1 MNKITDKT
9 TINTE
14 NNTISLNHNKSQQP
28 QIFLFLPLKP
38 CFVRSFFVPCSF
50 FLRFWVPLFEGVTKQ
65 EHLRSD
71 SGRSE
76 SRFFSPF
83 IRPAFRKIN
92 THSTI
97 HIVLGDFPNKLPS
110 KMQTKS
116 DIIYIITCWLN

>member
-14 NNTISLNHNKSQQP
+14 NNTISLSHNKSQQP
-28 QIFLFLPLKP
+28 QIFHFLPLKP

-65 EHLRSD
+65 KRLRSD

-76 SRFFSPF
+76 SHFFSPF
-83 IRPAFRKIN
+83 NRPAFRKIN
-92 THSTI
+92 THFI
-97 HIVLGDFPNKLPS
+97 LHIVLGDFPNKLPN

-116 DIIYIITCWLN
+116 DI

>member
-14 NNTISLNHNKSQQP
+14 NNTISL
-28 QIFLFLPLKP
+28 ILPLKP

-65 EHLRSD
+65 KRLRSD

-76 SRFFSPF
+76 SRFFSPSSALHF
-83 IRPAFRKIN
+83 VK
-92 THSTI
+92 
-97 HIVLGDFPNKLPS
+97 
-110 KMQTKS
+110 
-116 DIIYIITCWLN
+116 